1 MTPEHKEMLLWGG
14 IGASTLL
21 VGWFWISRLTSD
33 VDHANQEIAKL
44 RPQYETFYRRDA
56 SKLPADEALS
66 TAQQVNKDQAE
77 VVQQVEASLLHQH
90 PNDMP
95 ADGSNPDAALR
106 WVKNRYTA
114 LRAKAD
120 RMALPFP
127 PVGSL
132 PYEGEKAL
140 ELPSQAA
147 LRDALATVLSTCT
160 VLDYLMGLGPKR
172 IGQIQART
180 PEPGPGCCAFPVLVS
195 LSASTKVTE
204 NLLEGLR
211 SGKARLGCSVYEVK
225 VDGNTSDLTVQLST
239 ILSVSAEELERL
251 QKTGVRPGVRPA
263 QAPTSSRGTSRGSA
277 R

>member
-1 MTPEHKEMLLWGG
+1 
-14 IGASTLL
+14 
-21 VGWFWISRLTSD
+21 
-33 VDHANQEIAKL
+33 
-44 RPQYETFYRRDA
+44 
-56 SKLPADEALS
+56 
-66 TAQQVNKDQAE
+66 
-77 VVQQVEASLLHQH
+77 LLHQH
-90 PNDMP
+90 PIDMP

-106 WVKNRYTA
+106 WVKQSYTA

-127 PVGSL
+127 PAGSL
-132 PYEGEKAL
+132 PYEGDKVQ
-140 ELPSQAA
+140 ELPAPA

-195 LSASTKVTE
+195 LSASAKVTE

-225 VDGNTSDLTVQLST
+225 VDGNTSDVTVQLST
-239 ILSVSAEELERL
+239 ILPVSEEELERL
-251 QKTGVRPGVRPA
+251 QKTGVRPGVRPT